1 MQIGAVFPQI
11 EIGADRGG
19 VRAYAEAVQ
28 ELGFEHILAY
38 DHVLGADRAGYPGWQ
53 GPYDHDSLFH
63 EIFVL
68 FGFIA
73 GVAPGLELVSGVVI
87 LPQRQ
92 TVLVAKQAAEVDVL
106 TGGKFRLGIGI
117 GWNHVEYEG
126 LGMSFKD
133 RARRYEEQID
143 LLRRLFAERSFTYRG
158 AHHSITSAGLLPL
171 PVQQR
176 LPIWIGGSA
185 APAIR
190 RAARLADG
198 FFPLRPI
205 EDKTM
210 PETIAL
216 LRGWLVEEGRDPD
229 AFGLEPRLSVLDK
242 KPDEWRAEA
251 EMWRALGATH
261 LSIDTMRAG
270 LLGVDAHIARLA
282 EAKAAIAD

>member
-1 MQIGAVFPQI
+1 VFPQI

-38 DHVLGADRAGYPGWQ
+38 DHVLGADRAGYPDWQ

-126 LGMSFKD
+126 LGMSFND

-143 LLRRLFAERSFTYRG
+143 LLRRLFAERSLTYRG

-185 APAIR
+185 EPAIR

-205 EDKTM
+205 EGKTM
-210 PETIAL
+210 PETIGL

-251 EMWRALGATH
+251 EEWRTLGATH

-270 LLGVDAHIARLA
+270 LPGVDAHIARLA
-282 EAKAAIAD
+282 EAKAAVAA